1 MMKGKLREEIQNS
14 KIIYKI
20 VFGLRGYRF
29 GFSKKLPKASLVSE
43 RANASWLQDGYAA
56 GQGRAH
62 QVLTV
67 PQGRCSYEAH
77 HQQQSEGR
85 SENFW
90 KKQPCRYQGQ
100 WRKKGRRC
108 FRCQSWDSSAAFDNK
123 WNSFFPQVGSVV
135 PMMATGEWSLPALIY
150 PWAFNYISCL
160 LSTWK
165 R

>member
-1 MMKGKLREEIQNS
+1 MMKGKLLEEIQNS

-43 RANASWLQDGYAA
+43 RANASWLQDGCAA

-62 QVLTV
+62 QVLAV
-67 PQGRCSYEAH
+67 HQGWCSYEAH
-77 HQQQSEGR
+77 HQQQSEAR

-100 WRKKGRRC
+100 WRRGKRC

-123 WNSFFPQVGSVV
+123 WNSFFPQVGSDGNWWVIS
-135 PMMATGEWSLPALIY
+135 PCRYLY

-160 LSTWK
+160 LSSWK